1 MNDKEKIKEAL
12 KKIEYFKAKTNEEI
26 RKYEI
31 RTFHFTY
38 DELIEWHKAQDA
50 VLNRIKKVLTS

>member
-31 RTFHFTY
+31 KTFHFTY